1 METTPKESKWTAL
14 VSLVFVTVM
23 IVALGFFIS
32 EEMDAVRAFIL
43 RSGFWGLL
51 ISVAVYGLLGLT
63 PIPSEPLTVLLS
75 TVYNPLIATV
85 VAGSGNLLAAVIEYI
100 LGERISSISSFE
112 ERKKH
117 LPFGLGKLP
126 VDSVP
131 FLLIARSLPGY
142 GPKFVSLLSG
152 IYRVPIH
159 RYLWTSALITFI
171 GAAIFAYG
179 GFGLIQLIPQK

>member
-1 METTPKESKWTAL
+1 METTPKENKWTAVISLGL
-14 VSLVFVTVM
+14 VTLT
-23 IVALGFFIS
+23 IVALIFFIS

-43 RSGFWGLL
+43 SSGWLGLL
-51 ISVAVYGLLGLT
+51 ISVALYGLLGLS

-75 TVYNPLIATV
+75 TVYNPLIATI
-85 VAGSGNLLAAVIEYI
+85 VAGTGNLLAAVMEYI
-100 LGERISSISSFE
+100 LGERISSIASFE

-117 LPFGLGKLP
+117 LPFGLGRLP
-126 VDSVP
+126 VSSVP
-131 FLLIARSLPGY
+131 FLLIARALPGY

-159 RYLWTSALITFI
+159 RYLWTSAVVTFI

-179 GFGLIQLIPQK
+179 GFGILQLLPQK